1 MAKVMKY
8 SAEHWEE
15 KRRKGLGRFL
25 LYDGILLTGG
35 PFAVVMQIV
44 GYFLFGD
51 QYTSFGAYFTASK
64 TWMTF
69 MLHGVGFG
77 LVMGFINWRR
87 NERAFAKPNTEGQN
101 GS

>member
-1 MAKVMKY
+1 MKY

-44 GYFLFGD
+44 GYFLFGN

-87 NERAFAKPNTEGQN
+87 NERTFAKPNTEEQN